1 MTSPPGTGS
10 TNHYPRA
17 RARPRGA
24 TDSESGWER
33 EGWRLRAPES
43 HAGTSLPSRCADPRQ
58 RLAAEHELLLRDVVA
73 RADDVLARLNAA
85 RWPEHELAELIRY
98 FQTEVIRQTRMEEQ
112 LLFARPGGSSDAK
125 FTRLARDH
133 VRIRYALEA
142 LTDAARDRGRRD
154 QRSLAATVHQ
164 LVAHLAAHLLHE
176 RAVLSRLATDIG
188 WQRALAAMEKRP
200 HAWYPLVHAPV
211 LDLDTFSTSQM
222 IDAVRPRVQRLRPD
236 EQIVLVC
243 RRDLRLLC
251 TYLLRDDNVA
261 VHHLDD
267 GPRTW
272 RVSVRRRRF
281 Q

>member
-1 MTSPPGTGS
+1 MTSPLGIGS
-10 TNHYPRA
+10 PNHRQRD
-17 RARPRGA
+17 RARPREA
-24 TDSESGWER
+24 TDSESGR
-33 EGWRLRAPES
+33 ESEIRRLRTPES
-43 HAGTSLPSRCADPRQ
+43 HTGTPLPSRCADPRH

-73 RADDVLARLNAA
+73 RADDVLARLDAA

-112 LLFARPGGSSDAK
+112 LLFARRGGSSDAE
-125 FTRLARDH
+125 FARLARDH

-142 LTDAARDRGRRD
+142 LTDAARVPGRRD
-154 QRSLAATVHQ
+154 QGSLAATVHR
-164 LVAHLAAHLLHE
+164 LVAHLAQHLLAE
-176 RAVLSRLATDIG
+176 RAVLSRHATDIG
-188 WQRALAAMEKRP
+188 WQRALAAMEKGP

-211 LDLDTFSTSQM
+211 LDLDTFSARQM
-222 IDAVRPRVQRLRPD
+222 IDAVRPRVQRMRPD

-251 TYLLRDDNVA
+251 RSLLRDDNVA

-272 RVSVRRRRF
+272 RVSVRRRRS